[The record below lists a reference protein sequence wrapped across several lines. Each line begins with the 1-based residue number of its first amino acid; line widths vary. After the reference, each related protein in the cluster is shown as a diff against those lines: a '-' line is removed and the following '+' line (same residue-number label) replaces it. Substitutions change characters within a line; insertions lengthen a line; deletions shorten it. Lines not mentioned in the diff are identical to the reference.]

1 MKSKTGKP
9 TSGYKKKSIF
19 KIKKAISR
27 FISNTQKIVQK
38 VKPEAKI
45 IVSQKKSVKLKNSSA
60 ESFLGKTQ
68 VPINAEYTSRVIH
81 IPDFNG
87 KL

>member
-1 MKSKTGKP
+1 MKTNPGKSAKSKKR
-9 TSGYKKKSIF
+9 KNMF

-45 IVSQKKSVKLKNSSA
+45 VVQKKKPLKNPQKALPEAS
-60 ESFLGKTQ
+60 KTQ
-68 VPINAEYTSRVIH
+68 EKPDKNKKVIQT
-81 IPDFNG
+81 PDFKG

>member
-1 MKSKTGKP
+1 MKTKTGNSS
-9 TSGYKKKSIF
+9 SGYKKKSIF

-45 IVSQKKSVKLKNSSA
+45 IVAKKASGGQKTADSS
-60 ESFLGKTQ
+60 SFLSSDKARNTENN
-68 VPINAEYTSRVIH
+68 PRVIRV
-81 IPDFNG
+81 PDFNG